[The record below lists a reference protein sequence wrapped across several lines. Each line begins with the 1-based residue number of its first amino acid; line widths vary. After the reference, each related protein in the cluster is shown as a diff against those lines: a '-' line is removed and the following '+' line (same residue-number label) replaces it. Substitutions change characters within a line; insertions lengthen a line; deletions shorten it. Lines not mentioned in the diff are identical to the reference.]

1 MKKYLSLM
9 FIATVLVLFSACK
22 KDDDS
27 GDNPPPADKKYDVE
41 YKFVVNE
48 NHGDVKL
55 IYYGPSLDK
64 HEIENPASPWQVSYA
79 DFKQGDSVCFHFEIV
94 PLANTQL
101 VYSWEVNINGDEY
114 TNGSSASGNT
124 HYLDS
129 IPPNVSGGWA
139 FKIE

>member
-9 FIATVLVLFSACK
+9 LIAAVFATFSACK
-22 KDDDS
+22 KDDDP
-27 GDNPPPADKKYDVE
+27 GDNPPPVDKEYNVE
-41 YKFVVNE
+41 YKFEVNE
-48 NHGDVKL
+48 NHGNVKL

-79 DFKQGDSVCFHFEIV
+79 DFKQSDSVYFHFEII

-101 VYSWEVNINGDEY
+101 IYSWEVSITGDGY
-114 TNGSSASGNT
+114 TNGNNGSGNT
-124 HYLDS
+124 QYLDS